1 MTAMIYPTTN
11 PAAAEQM
18 VVVRGEGPYIYDDAG
33 NQYLEGMAGL
43 WCTALG
49 YGNEE
54 VIEAAT
60 RQMRDLSFSH
70 MFGGK
75 THPAAMELADKL
87 AAMVPIDDAR
97 VFLGNSGSDAND
109 TLLKL
114 VRYYAEATGQPQR
127 VKVIAREKGY
137 HGVTMASAALTG
149 LPPNHAHFQLPF
161 DALGVL
167 RTGAPYYYRCAEPG
181 ETEAEF
187 VARRARELEALIIE
201 EGPDTIAAM
210 IAEPVNGAG
219 GVIVPPEGYF
229 EAIQAVLDRYG
240 IALWDDEVICGFGR
254 LGTDFGATKMN
265 MQPKM
270 MACAKALS
278 SAYIPVSAAIVSGDI
293 ADAIAGPATEMGVFG
308 HGYTYSGHPVGCAVA
323 AKVIDIYQRD
333 RIFEHAARIGD
344 YLQQQLA
351 GFADHPLVGE
361 VAGVGMLG
369 ALELVANKADKTPF
383 PGMAVGAFCTKSA
396 ERTGLII
403 RPLGGNRIAVCPPL
417 IITEAHVDE
426 LISKLDTALAA
437 TLDHV
442 TREGMI
448 QL

>member
-33 NQYLEGMAGL
+33 NRYLEGMAGL

-75 THPAAMELADKL
+75 THPAAIELADKL

-114 VRYYAEATGQPQR
+114 VRYYAVATGQPER

-161 DALGVL
+161 EALGVL

-181 ETEAEF
+181 ESESEF
-187 VARRARELEALIIE
+187 VARRARELEALIVE
-201 EGPDTIAAM
+201 EGPETIAAM

-254 LGTDFGATKMN
+254 LGTDFGANKLGMK
-265 MQPKM
+265 PKM

-278 SAYIPVSAAIVSGDI
+278 SAYIPVSAAIVAGDI

-333 RIFEHAARIGD
+333 RVFEHAAKIGD
-344 YLQQQLA
+344 YLQAKLA
-351 GFADHPLVGE
+351 KFADHPLVGE
-361 VAGVGMLG
+361 VAGIGMLG

-383 PGMAVGAFCTKSA
+383 PGMAVGGFCAKAA
-396 ERTGLII
+396 ERAGLII
-403 RPLGGNRIAVCPPL
+403 RPLGGNRVALCPPL

-426 LISKLDTALAA
+426 MVEKLGTALHE
-437 TLDHV
+437 TLDYV
-442 TREGMI
+442 TEEGLLTI
-448 QL
+448 